1 MTADEL
7 FETVVASLIT
17 QPAVTTAK
25 MFGSP
30 GLRVG
35 KKVFACLVKGK
46 LVVKLSQER
55 VGALV
60 AAGEAER
67 FDPGMGRLMKEWA
80 AIAPRSTDAWLGLA
94 QESKEFVAGIAARV

>member
-7 FETVVASLIT
+7 FESVVRSLSG

-35 KKVFACLVKGK
+35 NKVFACLVKGR
-46 LVVKLSQER
+46 LVVKLSRER
-55 VGALV
+55 VDALV
-60 AAGEAER
+60 GAGEAER
-67 FDPGMGRLMKEWA
+67 FDPGMGRQMKEWVA
-80 AIAPRSTDAWLGLA
+80 FAPSSANAWHGLA